1 MVSSVSGVLG
11 DLAKRSRTYSPHL
24 VVLSLL
30 TGVIGGLGAIVFRW
44 LIGVVQSFIA
54 WVVPSHTVSPSHLLI
69 ALAPA
74 AGLVAVN
81 LISHYLARE
90 VKGHGV
96 PQILEALA
104 LRGGRI
110 RPRVGFFGILAP
122 ALTIGAGGS
131 VGREGPIALIGAAF
145 GSILGQVLRL
155 SERDISLLL
164 ACGAAAGIGATFNAP
179 IAGGFFGLEVILGTY
194 AMGAMVPVFIASVT
208 GVSVFNAF
216 MGSQAV
222 LVTPPY
228 HVVNH
233 FAVLFMIGLG
243 IVMAFI
249 AWVYTTGLTFS
260 EDLFGRMKIQFWQ
273 KGLLGGLLVGI
284 IGLALPQVLGV
295 GYPVMHAALLGN
307 IGLGLL
313 AVLFVAKLVATLLTI
328 GAGGSGGVFA
338 PSLFIGG
345 MAGGAF
351 GSILYAIS
359 PSLAPHPAIYAVAG
373 MAAMFAAAAQAPFVA
388 ITILLE
394 ITGDYRLTAPVM
406 AAAAISYGLY
416 RFLSPYSMYTVR
428 LSRRGIVILRGQDV
442 RPTDQVTVRAQVDR
456 MARQRIPADMPI
468 GEAYEMLS
476 AFERPFA
483 LATDA
488 RGKVI
493 GLLTLVE
500 LVHAMNAPNA
510 QAKVLREI
518 LQPMPRPIDADAS
531 LDDALR
537 QLGQY
542 DVDALPVRDGDEVIG
557 VISRGAVLR
566 GYRSATLRTLS
577 ISRQIQQL
585 TEDAAD
591 PGQFF
596 DVYLGPNAPVLGQA
610 IVDLHLPQ
618 SALVVAIRR
627 QGKAVIPHGGTV
639 LEQGDRV
646 VVFAAASGDVAD
658 LRQRLE
664 G

>member
-1 MVSSVSGVLG
+1 MVSGVLG
-11 DLAKRSRTYSPHL
+11 NLAQRTRAYSPHL
-24 VVLSLL
+24 IALSLL

-44 LIGVVQSFIA
+44 LIGVVQAFVA
-54 WVVPSHTVSPSHLLI
+54 WVVPGRSVSPSHLLI

-74 AGLVAVN
+74 AGIVAVN

-104 LRGGRI
+104 LHGGRI
-110 RPRVGFFGILAP
+110 RPRVSFFGILAP
-122 ALTIGAGGS
+122 AITIGSGGS

-145 GSILGQVLRL
+145 GSLLGQSLRL

-194 AMGAMVPVFIASVT
+194 AMGALVPVFLSSVM

-216 MGSQAV
+216 MGSRAV

-228 HVVNH
+228 HVINH
-233 FAVLFMIGLG
+233 FAVLFMLTLG
-243 IVMAFI
+243 VVMAFV
-249 AWVYTTGLTFS
+249 AWLYTSGLTFS
-260 EDLFGRMKIQFWQ
+260 EDLFARLPLQFWQ
-273 KGLLGGLLVGI
+273 KGLLGGLLVGLL
-284 IGLALPQVLGV
+284 GLILPQVLGV
-295 GYPVMHAALLGN
+295 GYPVMHAALLGSL
-307 IGLGLL
+307 GLGLL
-313 AVLFVAKLVATLLTI
+313 LVLFAAKLVATLLTI

-351 GSILYAIS
+351 GALLHAIS
-359 PSLAPHPAIYAVAG
+359 PSLAPFPEIYAVAG

-416 RFLSPYSMYTVR
+416 RLFTPYSMYTVR

-442 RPTDQVTVRAQVDR
+442 RPTDQVTVRSQVDR
-456 MARQRIPADMPI
+456 MQQRRISASMPSSD
-468 GEAYEMLS
+468 AYEFLTAS
-476 AFERPFA
+476 DRPFA
-483 LATDA
+483 LVTDDD
-488 RGKVI
+488 GTVL

-500 LVHAMNAPNA
+500 LVHALDAPGSA
-510 QAKVLREI
+510 ERPVREF
-518 LQPMPRPIDADAS
+518 LPPMPRPIEADAS
-531 LDDALR
+531 LDAALR

-542 DVDALPVRDGDEVIG
+542 DMDALPVTDQGRVIG

-566 GYRSATLRTLS
+566 GYRQATLRTLT
-577 ISRQIQQL
+577 ISRQIQEL

-596 DVYLGPNAPVLGQA
+596 DIYLRPSSAVVGTS
-610 IVDLHLPQ
+610 IVDLGLPQ

-639 LEQGDRV
+639 LEAGDRV
-646 VVFAAASGDVAD
+646 VVFAAASGDVEG
-658 LRQRLE
+658 LRRRFE
-664 G
+664 S

>member
-1 MVSSVSGVLG
+1 MSTAVLG
-11 DLAKRSRTYSPHL
+11 IAQRTRPYAPHILALAL
-24 VVLSLL
+24 V

-44 LIGVVQSFIA
+44 LISEVMAFVV
-54 WVVPSHTVSPSHLLI
+54 WVVPSHTESPWHLLI

-74 AGLVAVN
+74 AGIVAVN

-104 LRGGRI
+104 LHGGRI

-122 ALTIGAGGS
+122 ALTIGSGGS

-145 GSILGQVLRL
+145 GSLVGQALRL
-155 SERDISLLL
+155 PERDISLLL

-194 AMGAMVPVFIASVT
+194 AMGALVPVFLASVM
-208 GVSVFNAF
+208 GVTVFNAF
-216 MGSQAV
+216 MGSRAA
-222 LVTPPY
+222 LLTPPY
-228 HVVNH
+228 HIVNH
-233 FAVLFMIGLG
+233 FAVLFMIALG
-243 IVMAFI
+243 VIMAFI
-249 AWVYTTGLTFS
+249 AWLYASGLTFS
-260 EDLFGRMKIQFWQ
+260 EDVFARLRLRFWQ
-273 KGLLGGLLVGI
+273 KGLVGGLLVGL

-295 GYPVMHAALLGN
+295 GYPVMHQALLGQ

-313 AVLFVAKLVATLLTI
+313 FVLFVAKLVATLLTI

-345 MAGGAF
+345 MAGGFYGAV
-351 GSILYAIS
+351 LHAVS
-359 PSLAPHPAIYAVAG
+359 PSLAPFPEIYAVAG

-416 RFLSPYSMYTVR
+416 RFFTPYSMYTVR

-442 RPTDQVTVRAQVDR
+442 RPTDQVAVRAQVDR
-456 MARQRIPADMPI
+456 MEGQRMTAGTPI
-468 GEAYEMLS
+468 GEAYERLV
-476 AFERPFA
+476 AAERPYT
-483 LATDA
+483 LVTDEA
-488 RGKVI
+488 GEVQ

-500 LVHAMNAPNA
+500 LVHAMGEHGSAELP
-510 QAKVLREI
+510 VRRI
-518 LQPMPRPIDADAS
+518 LGPLPRPIDAGAS
-531 LDDALR
+531 LDAALR
-537 QLGQY
+537 QLGEF
-542 DVDALPVRDGDEVIG
+542 DMDALPVAEEGRVIG
-557 VISRGAVLR
+557 VISRSAVLR

-577 ISRQIQQL
+577 VSRQIQEL
-585 TEDAAD
+585 TQDAAD

-596 DVYLGPNAPVLGQA
+596 DVYLGSSSPVIGTR
-610 IVDLHLPQ
+610 IVDLGLPQ

-627 QGKAVIPHGGTV
+627 QGKAVIPHGDTM
-639 LEQGDRV
+639 LEVGDRV
-646 VVFAAASGDVAD
+646 VVFASASGEVEA
-658 LRQRLE
+658 LRKRFE
-664 G
+664 S

>member
-1 MVSSVSGVLG
+1 MVSGVLG
-11 DLAKRSRTYSPHL
+11 NLAQRSRPYSPHIL
-24 VVLSLL
+24 VLALL

-44 LIGVVQSFIA
+44 LISVVQAFVA
-54 WVVPSHTVSPSHLLI
+54 WVVPSHTVSPSHLFI
-69 ALAPA
+69 VLAPA

-110 RPRVGFFGILAP
+110 RPRVSFFGILAP
-122 ALTIGAGGS
+122 AITIGSGGS

-145 GSILGQVLRL
+145 GSLLGQALRL

-194 AMGAMVPVFIASVT
+194 AMGALVPVFLSSVM

-216 MGSQAV
+216 MGSRAV
-222 LVTPPY
+222 LVTPAY

-233 FAVLFMIGLG
+233 FAVLYMIALG
-243 IVMAFI
+243 VLMAFI
-249 AWVYTTGLTFS
+249 AWLYTSGLTFS
-260 EDLFGRMKIQFWQ
+260 EDLFERMPLQFWQ
-273 KGLLGGLLVGI
+273 KGLIGGLFVGLL
-284 IGLALPQVLGV
+284 GLILPQVLGV
-295 GYPVMHAALLGN
+295 GYPTMHEALLGN
-307 IGLGLL
+307 LGLGLL
-313 AVLFVAKLVATLLTI
+313 FVLFAAKLVATLVTI

-351 GSILYAIS
+351 GAMLHAIS
-359 PSLAPHPAIYAVAG
+359 PALAPFPEIYAVAG

-416 RFLSPYSMYTVR
+416 RFFTPYSMYTVK

-442 RPTDQVTVRAQVDR
+442 RPTDQVTVRTQVDTMTR
-456 MARQRIPADMPI
+456 ERIAGETPS
-468 GEAYEMLS
+468 GEAYEILTS
-476 AFERPFA
+476 ADRPYA
-483 LATDA
+483 LVTDEA
-488 RGKVI
+488 GEVV
-493 GLLTLVE
+493 GLLTLIE
-500 LVHAMNAPNA
+500 LVHALNQPGSAEKP
-510 QAKVLREI
+510 VREI
-518 LQPMPRPIDADAS
+518 LAPMPRPIEADAS

-537 QLGQY
+537 QIGQY
-542 DVDALPVRDGDEVIG
+542 DVDALPVTDHGQVIG
-557 VISRGAVLR
+557 VISRTAVLH
-566 GYRSATLRTLS
+566 GYRHATLRTLT
-577 ISRQIQQL
+577 ISRQIQEL

-596 DVYLGPNAPVLGQA
+596 DVYLRPASPVVGKK
-610 IVDLHLPQ
+610 IVDLGLPQ

-627 QGKAVIPHGGTV
+627 QGKAVIPHGGTE
-639 LEQGDRV
+639 LEVGDRV
-646 VVFAAASGDVAD
+646 VVFASASGEVPD
-658 LRQRLE
+658 LRRRF
-664 G
+664 GG